1 MILEFKLWRKTICYK
16 RYVMVSWMKVKPT
29 VERILLIEKVE
40 HSINK
45 YLFDKNFNMVLF
57 IEKKYVYIYKYENR

>member
-1 MILEFKLWRKTICYK
+1 
-16 RYVMVSWMKVKPT
+16 MVSWMKVKPT